1 MTKPAS
7 KNDLHPFEG
16 LRAFTL
22 LLAALFLLPLAGCT
36 ADRTYSSG
44 PVGTGW
50 SRAPDLSIY
59 GAMDMAGELA
69 RESEI
74 VCRGRKPGAVSRR
87 WQAEFGAREDWIRSA
102 LAQRYGAE
110 ALAAEERRVPGRSRC
125 TTFDLDDWRSHY
137 ADLLRVLELRYY
149 PPGHWETPS

>member
-1 MTKPAS
+1 MM
-7 KNDLHPFEG
+7 DLARRIDLRRSGRMRPFI
-16 LRAFTL
+16 LF
-22 LLAALFLLPLAGCT
+22 LAAFLLLPLAGCT

-44 PVGTGW
+44 RVGTGW
-50 SRAPDLSIY
+50 SRAPDLSVY

-69 RESEI
+69 RETEI
-74 VCRGRKPGAVSRR
+74 VCRGRNPDAVSQR
-87 WQAEFGAREDWIRSA
+87 WQAEFGAREDWIRTA

-125 TTFDLDDWRSHY
+125 TTIDLDEWRSHY
-137 ADLLRVLELRYY
+137 ANLLRVLELRYY